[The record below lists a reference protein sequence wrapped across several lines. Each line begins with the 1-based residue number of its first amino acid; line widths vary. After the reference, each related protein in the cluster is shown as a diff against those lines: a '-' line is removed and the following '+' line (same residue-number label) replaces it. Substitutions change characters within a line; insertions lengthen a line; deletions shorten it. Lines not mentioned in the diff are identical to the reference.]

1 MTGLLLRRIE
11 FAPTERFDPSSWY
24 MNIPTIAEFCSEG
37 LTFENPVT
45 VIVGENGVGKSTL
58 VEAIARSWV
67 SGMHDAQDHM
77 WAPGGSPGDSDLAN
91 HLRCDGVYPR
101 PTNGGFLRAETM
113 VNLFA
118 RADAMRVRDT
128 DPSWTEL
135 SHGQSFLRYVA
146 ERPVGQ
152 GLWLLDEPEAAL
164 SFQSCL
170 ALVGVLVDLAAEGSQ
185 VIMATHSPLLAA
197 CPDAEILE
205 LTDEGI
211 EYREWEQLDMV
222 RNWRTFLDSPQQYLR
237 HL

>member
-1 MTGLLLRRIE
+1 MLLRRVE
-11 FAPTERFDPSSWY
+11 FAPSERFDPASWY
-24 MNIPTIAEFCSEG
+24 LDVPVIAEICSDG
-37 LTFENPVT
+37 LTFEKPVT

-58 VEAIARSWV
+58 VEAIAGSWQA
-67 SGMHDAQDHM
+67 GMHRAEDHM
-77 WAPGGSPGDSDLAN
+77 WAPGGTSGDSDLKY

-101 PTNGGFLRAETM
+101 PTNGGFLRAEAM
-113 VNLFA
+113 LNLFETV
-118 RADAMRVRDT
+118 DATRVRDT
-128 DPSWTEL
+128 DQVWNNL

-170 ALVGVLVDLAAEGSQ
+170 ALVGVLIDLAAEGSQ

-205 LTDEGI
+205 LTEDGI
-211 EYREWEQLDMV
+211 EYREWDRLDMV
-222 RNWRTFLDSPQQYLR
+222 RNWRAFLDSPQQYLR